1 MLIAGG
7 AAALVIVIV
16 LTVVVARALGP
27 HRYLGPLKP
36 LDGAVSAVAFSPDG
50 KLVATASAVGTDTG
64 QVKLWDAENGRPKPR
79 KNSDSQGR
87 IDVPAQVMS
96 LAFSSDGDTLAAGLA
111 NGSAHVWSLEEG
123 RSQVIGTPSSPATP
137 TSPVDPYPSY
147 PLPYPSIP
155 LPTPSIPLP
164 FPSGLVPTDLE
175 PDFERSA
182 DRPSKAGAP
191 APLPPKA
198 PEGSAFVAFVGDGE
212 QLAVAAGEKV
222 EVYEVA
228 SGKPRQSLDSS
239 GTQVRS
245 VSVADDG
252 KLLAA
257 GRADGS
263 IQVWDLASGRATVT
277 LKGHLDDVGA
287 VAFHP
292 DDELLASGSADGTT
306 RLWKLPAGTE
316 TAMLTGHN
324 QEVRSLAFSPNGKAL
339 VTGGSKSPVRLWD
352 VGRRTASARL
362 DGHDQGV
369 TSVAYSPDGRTV
381 IAGGTTAHA
390 WLSDVSSLPS

>member
-1 MLIAGG
+1 MIIAGG
-7 AAALVIVIV
+7 AAALLVVVV
-16 LTVVVARALGP
+16 LTAVVARALGP

-50 KLVATASAVGTDTG
+50 KLVATALAVGTDAG
-64 QVKLWDAENGRPKPR
+64 QIKLWDAETGRPQSR
-79 KNSDSQGR
+79 KSSDSQGR

-96 LAFSSDGDTLAAGLA
+96 LAFSSDSDTLAAGLA
-111 NGSAHVWSLEEG
+111 NGSAHVWSLEAG
-123 RSQVIGTPSSPATP
+123 GSQVIGTPSSPPTP
-137 TSPVDPYPSY
+137 TYPADPYPTD

-155 LPTPSIPLP
+155 LPTPSLPLP
-164 FPSGLVPTDLE
+164 FPSGLIPTDLE
-175 PDFERSA
+175 PGFKRSSHG
-182 DRPSKAGAP
+182 PSKAP
-191 APLPPKA
+191 APLPTRA

-212 QLAVAAGEKV
+212 RLAVAAGEKV

-228 SGKPRQSLDSS
+228 GGTPRQSLDSS

-245 VSVADDG
+245 VAVSDNA

-263 IQVWDLASGRATVT
+263 VQVWDLASGRATLT

-292 DDELLASGSADGTT
+292 TKELLASGSADGTT
-306 RLWKLPAGTE
+306 RLWQLPAGTE
-316 TAMLTGHN
+316 TAMLTGHD
-324 QEVRSLAFSPNGKAL
+324 QEVRSLAFSPNGKTL

-352 VGRRTASARL
+352 VGRRTAAARF
-362 DGHDQGV
+362 DGHAQGV

-381 IAGGTTAHA
+381 IAGGTTADA